1 MEDTTMFT
9 NKTLTLAEA
18 NAANAVKTTITEPIS
33 KHELQATATET
44 ATKAVKAKAAK
55 EPKAV
60 VKADITAILTQIPE
74 TFTPAYLDKAFG
86 LNDGGKTVRRHLRK
100 YFAEEM
106 EHNMKDKWT
115 FSNAQTAIIQH
126 FADRYTFKAPQA

>member
-1 MEDTTMFT
+1 MST

-44 ATKAVKAKAAK
+44 ATKAVKAKATKEPK

-60 VKADITAILTQIPE
+60 VKADITVILTQIPE

-115 FSNAQTAIIQH
+115 FSNTQTAIIQH